1 MTFSINYQNAGMTVL
16 SFLKLKLKISASA
29 LASLKKDEKG
39 ILVNGSHVT
48 VRYVLK
54 ENDIL
59 SINELD
65 NESNINE
72 NIVPANIPVNIIFE
86 NNDILIVDKPPYMP
100 THPSH
105 RHFDDTLGNAL
116 ARIYKERNI
125 PFVFR
130 PIGRLDGNTSGVS
143 LIAKNALSASYLE
156 YARKNNLIHKKYIAI
171 LNGQIKSEGD
181 NNIINA
187 NIKRQQESIITRC
200 IADKDDKDSDIA
212 ITHWRLLYSNEKI
225 SVVEA
230 TPITG
235 RTHQLRVHFA
245 HIGHSIIGDNIYGEP
260 SPLISRHAL
269 HAYNLSLPIPYGEET
284 RNFSSMPPEDM
295 QSAFEQLTSL
305 SFDIIKTKLNNK
317 D

>member
-1 MTFSINYQNAGMTVL
+1 MTYDRLKGKIMTFSINYQNAGMTVL

-116 ARIYKERNI
+116 AHIYKERNI

-156 YARKNNLIHKKYIAI
+156 YVFGK
-171 LNGQIKSEGD
+171 
-181 NNIINA
+181 
-187 NIKRQQESIITRC
+187 
-200 IADKDDKDSDIA
+200 
-212 ITHWRLLYSNEKI
+212 
-225 SVVEA
+225 
-230 TPITG
+230 
-235 RTHQLRVHFA
+235 
-245 HIGHSIIGDNIYGEP
+245 
-260 SPLISRHAL
+260 
-269 HAYNLSLPIPYGEET
+269 LSGC
-284 RNFSSMPPEDM
+284 
-295 QSAFEQLTSL
+295 
-305 SFDIIKTKLNNK
+305 
-317 D
+317 